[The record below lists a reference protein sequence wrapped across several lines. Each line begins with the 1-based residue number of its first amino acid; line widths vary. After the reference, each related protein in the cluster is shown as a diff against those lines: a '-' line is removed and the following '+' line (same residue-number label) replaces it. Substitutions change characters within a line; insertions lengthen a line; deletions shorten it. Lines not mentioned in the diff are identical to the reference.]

1 MKLEVFDIKGKK
13 IEDIEVSSRVFG
25 VKPNITAVAQYIR
38 AYLSNQRQGTS
49 STKNRGEV
57 SGGGKKPWKQK
68 GTGRARAGSTRGPI
82 WRHGGVSH
90 GPKPKSWYLNIP
102 KKIKRL
108 ALFSALSSKYSDN
121 KIKVLESLKLE
132 KPKTKEVVQIIDAL
146 GLNDKLLIVFD
157 HKDERNFKSTRNIS
171 GVTTALVDNLNAFE
185 IMKSR
190 NVLFLKE
197 GIKILESK
205 YETE

>member
-1 MKLEVFDIKGKK
+1 M
-13 IEDIEVSSRVFG
+13 
-25 VKPNITAVAQYIR
+25 
-38 AYLSNQRQGTS
+38 
-49 STKNRGEV
+49 
-57 SGGGKKPWKQK
+57 
-68 GTGRARAGSTRGPI
+68 
-82 WRHGGVSH
+82 
-90 GPKPKSWYLNIP
+90 
-102 KKIKRL
+102 
-108 ALFSALSSKYSDN
+108 
-121 KIKVLESLKLE
+121 ESLKLE

-190 NVLFLKE
+190 NVLFLKG

-205 YETE
+205 YEIE